1 MPRSKTVINQLISF
15 LTNIYDPSPQT
26 DEWTL
31 SSDSIPKQKCVG
43 TQGSLINRSL
53 SAALRRLSPTTFLE
67 AVLQLLNRVPQSQSQ
82 PQLLPLPPNFILNI
96 DLDLDEITIVASAK
110 TVNALKPLLGERY
123 DIVPDEGHSDEMLS
137 ISPEMC
143 EAFLADTVSESLT
156 IYENQS
162 AFDFEWATRDFPS
175 AITQEESPVGLYP
188 ASATA

>member
-1 MPRSKTVINQLISF
+1 MPRAKTVINQLISF

-31 SSDSIPKQKCVG
+31 STYLTPQQKYVSA
-43 TQGSLINRSL
+43 QSSLIYRTL
-53 SAALRRLSPTTFLE
+53 SAAFRRLSPSISPE
-67 AVLQLLNRVPQSQSQ
+67 GVLKLLNRVQQSQNQ
-82 PQLLPLPPNFILNI
+82 PQLLPLPPKFILNI

-110 TVNALKPLLGERY
+110 TVNVLKPLLGERY
-123 DIVPDEGHSDEMLS
+123 NIVPDEGHSDEMLS

-156 IYENQS
+156 VYENQS

-175 AITQEESPVGLYP
+175 ARTQEEWPVGSFP